1 MLECHI
7 EYTKCPCTA
16 YNVGNIQWLNGEAV
30 FKGTTQKVRC
40 VFGQPHSNSQGDF
53 NEKWWKDEL
62 KLKVVYKASNKI
74 YLRHKIRKDL
84 GINNKIIASN
94 N

>member
-1 MLECHI
+1 MVECHI
-7 EYTKCPCTA
+7 VYKLSMHSLQRR
-16 YNVGNIQWLNGEAV
+16 GNIQWLNGEAV

-62 KLKVVYKASNKI
+62 KLKVVYKASDKI
-74 YLRHKIRKDL
+74 FLRRKIRKDL
-84 GINNKIIASN
+84 GIWN
-94 N
+94 